1 MQQEYCAHH
10 NVPAFFMKNYKG
22 KAVMNIILITKDVA
36 EAITA
41 ISTAIIILI
50 SIVKLLPSPIKNF
63 FTKIIPTFFCGFTD
77 ANGKKSF
84 FFKAVKARNSQ
95 QEQLKDVL
103 QSLTR
108 NCKFEEFLVL
118 NEKELANFLS
128 ETKLFT
134 KISRRKQ

>member
-10 NVPAFFMKNYKG
+10 NVPAFFMKNYTG
-22 KAVMNIILITKDVA
+22 KAVMNIISIIKDVA

-41 ISTAIIILI
+41 ISTAIIVLI
-50 SIVKLLPSPIKNF
+50 STVKLLPSPIKN
-63 FTKIIPTFFCGFTD
+63 FFCGFTD

-84 FFKAVKARNSQ
+84 CFKAVKARNSQ
-95 QEQLKDVL
+95 QEQLRNVL
-103 QSLTR
+103 HSLTQ
-108 NCKFEEFLVL
+108 NSEFEEFLVL

-134 KISRRKQ
+134 KISLRKQ

>member
-1 MQQEYCAHH
+1 M
-10 NVPAFFMKNYKG
+10 
-22 KAVMNIILITKDVA
+22 A

-41 ISTAIIILI
+41 ISTAIIVLI

-84 FFKAVKARNSQ
+84 FFEAVKTRNSQ
-95 QEQLKDVL
+95 QEQLRNVL
-103 QSLTR
+103 HSLTQ
-108 NCKFEEFLVL
+108 NCEFEEFLVL
-118 NEKELANFLS
+118 NEKELDNFLS

-134 KISRRKQ
+134 KVSLRKQ

>member
-1 MQQEYCAHH
+1 
-10 NVPAFFMKNYKG
+10 
-22 KAVMNIILITKDVA
+22 MNIILITKDVA

-84 FFKAVKARNSQ
+84 FFNSQ
-95 QEQLKDVL
+95 QEQLRDVL
-103 QSLTR
+103 HSLTQD
-108 NCKFEEFLVL
+108 CEFEEFLVL

-134 KISRRKQ
+134 KISLRKQ

>member
-1 MQQEYCAHH
+1 
-10 NVPAFFMKNYKG
+10 
-22 KAVMNIILITKDVA
+22 MNIILITKDVA

-95 QEQLKDVL
+95 QEQLRDVL
-103 QSLTR
+103 QSLTQ
-108 NCKFEEFLVL
+108 VL

-134 KISRRKQ
+134 KISLRKQ

>member
-22 KAVMNIILITKDVA
+22 KAVMNIISIIKDVA

-41 ISTAIIILI
+41 ISTVIIVLI
-50 SIVKLLPSPIKNF
+50 STVKLLPSPIKNF
-63 FTKIIPTFFCGFTD
+63 FCGFTD
-77 ANGKKSF
+77 ANVKKSF
-84 FFKAVKARNSQ
+84 CFKAVKARNSQ
-95 QEQLKDVL
+95 QEQLRNVL
-103 QSLTR
+103 HSLTQ
-108 NCKFEEFLVL
+108 NSEFEEFLVL

-134 KISRRKQ
+134 KISLRKQ

>member
-1 MQQEYCAHH
+1 
-10 NVPAFFMKNYKG
+10 
-22 KAVMNIILITKDVA
+22 MNIILITKDVA

-84 FFKAVKARNSQ
+84 FFKAGNALGDDYRKIIY
-95 QEQLKDVL
+95 KD
-103 QSLTR
+103 
-108 NCKFEEFLVL
+108 
-118 NEKELANFLS
+118 
-128 ETKLFT
+128 FT
-134 KISRRKQ
+134 KKTIN

>member
-1 MQQEYCAHH
+1 MD
-10 NVPAFFMKNYKG
+10 
-22 KAVMNIILITKDVA
+22 IISIIKDIA

-41 ISTAIIILI
+41 ISTAIIVLI
-50 SIVKLLPSPIKNF
+50 STVKLLPSPIKNF
-63 FTKIIPTFFCGFTD
+63 FTKIIPTFFYGFTD
-77 ANGKKSF
+77 TNGKKSF
-84 FFKAVKARNSQ
+84 FFEAVKARNYQ

-118 NEKELANFLS
+118 NEKELVNFLS

-134 KISRRKQ
+134 KISLRKQ